1 MKNRLDQQVDFIR
14 EIDKEK
20 FIERQTFLT
29 DGKRHEN
36 DAEHAWHL
44 AMMAFLLEEYA
55 NEEIDVLKTMK
66 MVLIHDLVEID
77 AGDTFAYDY
86 EGQKD
91 QAQREYKAAK
101 RLFSLLPEDQ
111 RKMMMDLWQEF
122 EAYQSPEACFAHS
135 LDNFQ
140 PVLLNDASQ
149 GKGWKKW
156 QVSKSDILRRNKK
169 SQKGSKVLWDYS
181 LEHFIEPNVK
191 KGNIK
196 DE

>member
-20 FIERQTFLT
+20 FIERQTYLT

-86 EGQKD
+86 ESQKS
-91 QAQREYKAAK
+91 QAERELKAAK

-111 RKMMMDLWQEF
+111 GQMMMDLWLEF
-122 EAYQSPEACFAHS
+122 EAYESPEACFAHS

-140 PVLLNDASQ
+140 PVLLNAASN
-149 GKGWKKW
+149 GKGWKQW
-156 QVSKSDILRRNKK
+156 QVRKRDVLRRNAK
-169 SQKGSKVLWDYS
+169 SEKGSKELWAYS
-181 LEHFIEPNVK
+181 WEHFIEPNIK